1 MQEWTV
7 TVDEARIRLDVWLVR
22 RAGAAS
28 RSRASGWIER
38 GKVFVNGQEIGLAE
52 ASHHVAAGDC
62 VRVWLDRPGSSKP
75 TDRAVAGVRAHLR
88 TVHED
93 SAIVVVDKPVG
104 MIVEPLPGEAV
115 QEPTMLD
122 LLVDAYRHVPRAHVY
137 VVHRID
143 RDTSGLVLFARSPA
157 ARDHLK
163 GQFERRTPDRIYQAV
178 VLGALKTESAEWRD
192 RLAWDKV
199 ALRQRRAHDSDAGA
213 KEAEARVRVLERFDA
228 AATLVEV
235 SLVTGKRNQI
245 RVQAGLRG
253 HPLLGERQYR
263 FGAPPEPAGL
273 PIIDRQAL
281 HAWGLAFV
289 HPRSKQHVSFTAPL
303 PDDISR
309 LLRALRKHSPRQ
321 ARLL

>member
-7 TVDEARIRLDVWLVR
+7 TGDDAPARLDVWLVR

-38 GKVFVNGQEIGLAE
+38 GKVFVNGQEVGIAE
-52 ASHHVAAGDC
+52 ASHHVVAGDR

-75 TDRAVAGVRAHLR
+75 TDRAVAGLRLHLR
-88 TVHED
+88 TVYED
-93 SAIVVVDKPVG
+93 AAIVVVDKPVG
-104 MIVEPLPGEAV
+104 MMVEPLPGETD
-115 QEPTMLD
+115 QEPTVFD
-122 LLVDAYRHVPRAHVY
+122 LLLDAYRHVPRARVY

-157 ARDHLK
+157 ARDDLK
-163 GQFERRTPDRIYQAV
+163 EQFERRTPERVYQAV
-178 VLGALKTESAEWRD
+178 LMGALEAESAEWRD
-192 RLAWDKV
+192 QLAWDKA

-213 KEAEARVRVLERFDA
+213 REAEARVRVLERFGA

-263 FGAPPEPAGL
+263 FGAPPEPKGL
-273 PIIDRQAL
+273 PAIDRQAL

-289 HPRSKQHVSFTAPL
+289 HPRSRQRVSFTAPL
-303 PDDISR
+303 PDDLVR
-309 LLRALRKHSPRQ
+309 LLRGLRKYTSPQ
-321 ARLL
+321 G